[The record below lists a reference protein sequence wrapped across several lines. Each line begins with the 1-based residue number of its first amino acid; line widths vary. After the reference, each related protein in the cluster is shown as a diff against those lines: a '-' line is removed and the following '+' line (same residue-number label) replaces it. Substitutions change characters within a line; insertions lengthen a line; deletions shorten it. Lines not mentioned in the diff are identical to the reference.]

1 MGVKYHL
8 VLRKNMSKDV
18 EQGKEELYYAQTRA
32 TGVCTFEE
40 LCDSIAES
48 STASSGG
55 VKLVIDRMTKFM
67 AKALERGEVVQFG
80 ELGNFQFLLGSS
92 GSVTVEDF
100 SASQL
105 RKPRLCFRPGNLLRN
120 LTQTVK
126 GERLT
131 LEPAAS
137 GGSGGEEERPG
148 EL

>member
-1 MGVKYHL
+1 M
-8 VLRKNMSKDV
+8 
-18 EQGKEELYYAQTRA
+18 
-32 TGVCTFEE
+32 
-40 LCDSIAES
+40 
-48 STASSGG
+48 
-55 VKLVIDRMTKFM
+55 
-67 AKALERGEVVQFG
+67 
-80 ELGNFQFLLGSS
+80 
-92 GSVTVEDF
+92 TVEDF

-105 RKPRLCFRPGNLLRN
+105 RKPRLCFRPGSLLRN